1 MTDITEAITQLRALI
16 LETESVRSRLLAV
29 ADTIYRLQEDAEDA
43 RLKGYAQGIGEMK
56 DELALFTDKVIPK
69 ILQDASYACECCD
82 SKHDCHSPASCPS
95 SGYSKW
101 SWGSVDINQ

>member
-16 LETESVRSRLLAV
+16 LETESVRSRLLGV

-43 RLKGYAQGIGEMK
+43 RLKGYAQGIGEMN
-56 DELALFTDKVIPK
+56 DELTLLTDKVIPR

-82 SKHDCHSPASCPS
+82 SKLDCRSPASCPS
-95 SGYSKW
+95 SGYNKW
-101 SWGSVDINQ
+101 SWGGVDINQ